1 MRRSRQ
7 CAHTECPTK
16 KRQVKDVLALSRKK
30 GEALMINNDIE
41 ITVLDIKGE
50 QVKIG
55 IAAPKEVPVYR
66 KEVYIQIQEANKEAS
81 ANVADVE
88 QLASLFGK

>member
-1 MRRSRQ
+1 M
-7 CAHTECPTK
+7 
-16 KRQVKDVLALSRKK
+16 LALSRKK

-55 IAAPKEVPVYR
+55 ISAPKEVQVYR

-81 ANVADVE
+81 ANMEGME
-88 QLASLFGK
+88 QLASLFGGKK